1 MHGSRMKY
9 AFLAIAAFALV
20 VYSGCIF
27 SPDEEPP
34 PPKPDPTYKSLTEK
48 ENIIYNLV
56 QSYKAHQI
64 NPFEELLHPDYIW
77 YNQTGVTPEYLDRT
91 TDILQTGRLFAAAN
105 NSSTIP
111 ADKWLEALDLK
122 IEAGYWEQIQDVEGV
137 ACADCWKTTRVYS
150 ILARLNG
157 GATTWVGDD
166 LIEFIAMGVD
176 QGGKRIYLL
185 RRAED
190 QKKPS

>member
-1 MHGSRMKY
+1 MKY

-77 YNQTGVTPEYLDRT
+77 YNQEGVTPEYLDRT

-137 ACADCWKTTRVYS
+137 ACADCWKTTRTYS

-185 RRAED
+185 RRAQD
-190 QKKPS
+190 IKKSS